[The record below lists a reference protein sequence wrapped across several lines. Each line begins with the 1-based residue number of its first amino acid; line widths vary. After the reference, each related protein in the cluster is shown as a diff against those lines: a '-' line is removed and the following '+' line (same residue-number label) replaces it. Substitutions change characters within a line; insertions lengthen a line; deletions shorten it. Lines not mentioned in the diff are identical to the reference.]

1 MRLVDNEQNTSTTPL
16 LGEGEIGDALQQ
28 RPLSQSLSG
37 DAESGRDQ
45 VQKIVSGE
53 LRCDYLGDCKIALI
67 DRRQQVIDENGFAGT
82 DLSSDDDEALAVVQP
97 IDEIGH
103 RLPVH
108 RALVKESSIGSE
120 LERRFGKPVE
130 ILVHG

>member
-1 MRLVDNEQNTSTTPL
+1 M

-28 RPLSQSLSG
+28 RPLSQSLPG

-53 LRCDYLGDCKIALI
+53 LRRDYLGYCEIALVN
-67 DRRQQVIDENGFAGT
+67 RREQVVHDNGFAGP
-82 DLSSDDDEALAVVQP
+82 DLSSDDDETLPVVQP
-97 IDEIGH
+97 IDKIGH

-108 RALVKESSIGSE
+108 RALVKEAGIGGE

>member
-1 MRLVDNEQNTSTTPL
+1 M

-28 RPLSQSLSG
+28 RPLSQSLPG

-53 LRCDYLGDCKIALI
+53 LRDYLGYCEIALVN
-67 DRRQQVIDENGFAGT
+67 RREQVVHDNGFAGP
-82 DLSSDDDEALAVVQP
+82 DLSSDDDETLPVVQP
-97 IDEIGH
+97 IDKIGH

-108 RALVKESSIGSE
+108 RALVKEAGIGGE